1 MRLKTPQGP
10 LVLLPYPVVTV
21 DVGQNLAQMK
31 TPSEIE
37 TNWLDYV
44 LELADEAHTAPAEAT
59 TVVIG
64 IHPFVVGT
72 PDGATALRR
81 VLSRLSPR
89 GLAARHRP
97 SIRQARHIA
106 STIAAGLERA
116 TVGLEQPR
124 PPAQR

>member
-44 LELADEAHTAPAEAT
+44 LELADEAHTAPRR
-59 TVVIG
+59 G
-64 IHPFVVGT
+64 DNGGHRHPSLCGRH
-72 PDGATALRR
+72 ARR
-81 VLSRLSPR
+81 GDR
-89 GLAARHRP
+89 LAARSLAP
-97 SIRQARHIA
+97 VAARTCGTA
-106 STIAAGLERA
+106 
-116 TVGLEQPR
+116 
-124 PPAQR
+124 